1 MVYYFDKW
9 FLLLVS
15 GKFIKQ
21 NQTITVEQAKELKML
36 AEDYT
41 PVTESAFTRADALML
56 YLDACVV
63 LGCKMIKVH
72 PFRDGNGRSVRGFM
86 NKLLTDVG
94 LPPTYVK
101 ANERTEYHNAMNKAN
116 RDKDYNPDY
125 TDIKN
130 FYLYKICDSIIEL
143 DINEKMKTSSPT
155 TPEDGV
161 IEADVI
167 EEE

>member
-1 MVYYFDKW
+1 MFGDTALDLENKMHVF
-9 FLLLVS
+9 
-15 GKFIKQ
+15 
-21 NQTITVEQAKELKML
+21 EQARELKML
-36 AEDYT
+36 AEDYS
-41 PVTESAFTRADALML
+41 PVNEVSFTRADALML
-56 YLDACVV
+56 YLNACVV

-143 DINEKMKTSSPT
+143 DINERLKQSTVQS
-155 TPEDGV
+155 EEIV
-161 IEADVI
+161 EAETFAS
-167 EEE
+167 EENKQFILNHPIS